1 MKVTGFNHLS
11 IGSRDLDESARFYVE
26 VLGMETIPTYNFG
39 FKTRYLRCGD
49 LQLHLF
55 QLEDSI
61 PTYQHFALDVDDF
74 HAAYEAAKKIGALDY
89 TAFRNP
95 VNELPDGC
103 VQMYLRDPTG
113 NLIEIDWPDVTTL
126 DRSRIL
132 EMKLLS
138 EFATQD
144 AEGLKASLYLDRP
157 HMKPD
162 IASKLAAH

>member
-11 IGSRDLDESARFYVE
+11 IGSRDLDESTRFYVE

-74 HAAYEAAKKIGALDY
+74 HGAYEAAKTIGALDS

-126 DRSRIL
+126 DRSRIP

-162 IASKLAAH
+162 IAAKIASH